1 MKEQQE
7 LRTQQM
13 ITKYEELM
21 ELERNEILIT
31 KNETIESINKEKKQ
45 IYDENTY
52 QKKTIKTL
60 QKQV

>member
-1 MKEQQE
+1 
-7 LRTQQM
+7 M